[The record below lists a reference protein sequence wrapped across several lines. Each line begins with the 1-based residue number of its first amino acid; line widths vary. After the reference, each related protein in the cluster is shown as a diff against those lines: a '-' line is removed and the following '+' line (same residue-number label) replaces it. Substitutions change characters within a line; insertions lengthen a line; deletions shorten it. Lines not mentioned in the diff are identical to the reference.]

1 MKIRYMIPSSVTAAA
16 LIAGFFSILKSIN
29 GEYLLAAQFIMLS
42 MILDGLDGNIS
53 RWIKASSAFGAELD
67 TFVDITSFGVA
78 PAVLAYQILFN
89 RLGMF
94 GLVFVSLI
102 VLSGALRLARFKV
115 IDPHHGQ
122 HGYTGLPITVNAG
135 WIAMAVFLSQSG
147 VLDDR
152 FSSLDKGPCAALIW
166 SCSLAMVLLQVSR
179 VHYTKPTKGVVWFA
193 FCCFAVAMLFLRSH
207 VAVGAA
213 FGMVVYGFVY
223 TFVMPLL
230 PKHAVIV
237 DDEEDEE
244 APEDIRYP

>member
-16 LIAGFFSILKSIN
+16 LIAGFFSILKSIE
-29 GEYLLAAQFIMLS
+29 GDFMLASQFIMLS

-78 PAVLAYQILFN
+78 PAVLAYQVLFN
-89 RLGMF
+89 RLGAF

-115 IDPHHGQ
+115 IDPYHGQ
-122 HGYTGLPITVNAG
+122 HGYMGLPITVNAG
-135 WIAMAVFLSQSG
+135 WIAMAVFLNQSG
-147 VLDDR
+147 MLDER
-152 FSSLDKGPCAALIW
+152 FFSLAKGPSAAVMW
-166 SCSLAMVLLQVSR
+166 SCSLAMILLQVSR

-193 FCCFAVAMLFLRSH
+193 FCCFAVSMLFLRTH

-230 PKHAVIV
+230 PRHTVIL
-237 DDEEDEE
+237 DEEDEE
-244 APEDIRYP
+244 EVSEDIGYP

>member
-16 LIAGFFSILKSIN
+16 LIAGFLSILKSIN
-29 GEYLLAAQFIMLS
+29 GDYLLASQFIMLS

-78 PAVLAYQILFN
+78 PAVLAYQVLFN
-89 RLGMF
+89 RLDMF
-94 GLVFVSLI
+94 GVVFVSLI

-122 HGYTGLPITVNAG
+122 HGYAGLPITVNAG
-135 WIAMAVFLSQSG
+135 WIAMAVFLNQSG
-147 VLDDR
+147 MLDDK
-152 FSSLDKGPCAALIW
+152 FLSLAKGPGAAFVW
-166 SCSLAMVLLQVSR
+166 TCSLAMILLQVSR

-193 FCCFAVAMLFLRSH
+193 FCCFAVAMLFLRAH

-213 FGMVVYGFVY
+213 FGMMVYGFVY

-230 PKHAVIV
+230 PKHAVII
-237 DDEEDEE
+237 DDEDEED
-244 APEDIRYP
+244 ASEDIGYP